1 MASEVGSNSL
11 SRLKSARMSDAM
23 NNQGLI
29 PVRVKCARCPNRM
42 FKYIKVRQLWA
53 YPPGDA
59 RITRLGVDR
68 QISVEN
74 WCLSCV
80 RSCPIEDDTGR
91 TGVSISVG

>member
-1 MASEVGSNSL
+1 MSEVGTNSVR
-11 SRLKSARMSDAM
+11 SGRNSDALH
-23 NNQGLI
+23 NQSLI

-53 YPPGDA
+53 YPRGDP
-59 RITRLGVDR
+59 RITREGTDR

-80 RSCPIEDDTGR
+80 RAANVEDDDRR
-91 TGVSISVG
+91 TGISISTS